1 MRVWWIVFFPVFSQ
15 PIASLPLIAFGNAIP
30 GFSEEFMGYPMIG
43 LFLCELVFFN
53 MRIVD

>member
-15 PIASLPLIAFGNAIP
+15 PIASLPLIAVGNAIP

-43 LFLCELVFFN
+43 LFLCECVLF
-53 MRIVD
+53 IKHTVD